1 MTQVKKHAYAKHI
14 AEALV
19 IEENCLSRMLLETK
33 TELDNLNMEK
43 GFLETALTH
52 YQSKLDA
59 AVAARKA
66 RTASD
71 SDQEMGNF

>member
-1 MTQVKKHAYAKHI
+1 
-14 AEALV
+14 
-19 IEENCLSRMLLETK
+19 MLLETK
-33 TELDNLNMEK
+33 TELDNLNVSQLLLRHKELLPTASDQVLLALQMEK

-71 SDQEMGNF
+71 SDQEMENF